1 MLYIEVV
8 LLAIGLSMDSLAVSA
23 TSGAVLRNRCTAGSV
38 VKIASTL
45 GLFQAGM
52 TVIGYTM
59 GLGFERYIRA
69 FDHWV
74 AFALLAYLGGKM
86 IYEST
91 REKEEESRFDPLRFR
106 TLCGLGI
113 ATSIDALAVG
123 ISLAILKSP
132 LLWQAIIIGVVTFLM
147 SASGVYFGNRF
158 GRKINLKLD
167 LIGGLILIG
176 IGVKILVEHLCP
188 LSADAGPK
196 RYFEDSGSIF
206 HTTYHVKY
214 QAREARTEQI
224 DSVLRLFDLSLN
236 PFNPRST
243 IARVNRGEVVEVDDW
258 FAEVFRKA
266 EEVSRISDG
275 AFDITCAP
283 LINLWGFGFSQADSL
298 TPQAID
304 SVRAFVGYQKVRLDG
319 RRVVKDDPRLSL
331 NCSAI
336 AKGYACDVVARLL
349 ESEGIENYMVE
360 IGGEVTLRGVN
371 PDGDYWRVG
380 INKPETDNGVAGD
393 VEEVVQ
399 LRGKGGIATSGDY
412 RNYYVKDGKRYAH
425 TIDPATGYPAGQNI
439 LSATIVAPDCMTAD
453 AYATTFMVLGLERA
467 RALARSLPGIE
478 YFVIYLDERDQR
490 KVAYSRGMIRYLP
503 NRQEL
508 AILENP

>member
-1 MLYIEVV
+1 MLYIEVL
-8 LLAIGLSMDSLAVSA
+8 LLAIGLSMDSLAVSV
-23 TSGAVLRNRCTAGSV
+23 TSGAVLRDRCSAGSV

-132 LLWQAIIIGVVTFLM
+132 LLWQAVIIGVVTFLM

-243 IARVNRGEVVEVDDW
+243 IARVNRGEAVEVDDW

-266 EEVSRISDG
+266 EEGSEADRPLAALDNLVPDNNPALQTDRIDTAAVPDTG
-275 AFDITCAP
+275 VERDIFIIGGGEIYRQTMP
-283 LINLWGFGFSQADSL
+283 LAD
-298 TPQAID
+298 
-304 SVRAFVGYQKVRLDG
+304 RLYITEVHA
-319 RRVVKDDPRLSL
+319 VVKDADTFFPEIDRTVWKEVSRSETCTDTASGL
-331 NCSAI
+331 
-336 AKGYACDVVARLL
+336 GY
-349 ESEGIENYMVE
+349 E
-360 IGGEVTLRGVN
+360 
-371 PDGDYWRVG
+371 
-380 INKPETDNGVAGD
+380 
-393 VEEVVQ
+393 
-399 LRGKGGIATSGDY
+399 
-412 RNYYVKDGKRYAH
+412 
-425 TIDPATGYPAGQNI
+425 
-439 LSATIVAPDCMTAD
+439 
-453 AYATTFMVLGLERA
+453 
-467 RALARSLPGIE
+467 
-478 YFVIYLDERDQR
+478 FVIYER
-490 KVAYSRGMIRYLP
+490 IR
-503 NRQEL
+503 
-508 AILENP
+508 